1 MFLKMILWIWDKKV
15 PLLVVFAPIVVS
27 YYFVL
32 YSKDFLEEFEVNLFI
47 TISSWF
53 FSLISVIFIFI
64 VWKKFDEP
72 LYNKEKREK
81 NYLDKEG
88 IEDLKVSVSYILKFS
103 DDSEDITHLSEH
115 CRTVKYIYDKL
126 SNKNHETELDSLSE
140 DIKSLIHLLNKHKL
154 ETIGASK
161 NKDKWNKIDIEIKS
175 RIGKKAFYLE
185 KDLESLLSEIKK
197 MSKGDIK

>member
-15 PLLVVFAPIVVS
+15 PILVVFAPIVVS
-27 YYFVL
+27 YYLVL

-53 FSLISVIFIFI
+53 FSLISVVFIFI

-103 DDSEDITHLSEH
+103 EDSEDITHLSKH

-126 SNKNHETELDSLSE
+126 RNKNQETELDSLRE
-140 DIKSLIHLLNKHKL
+140 DIKSLINLLNRHKL

-161 NKDKWNKIDIEIKS
+161 NMDKWNKIDIEIKS
-175 RIGKKAFYLE
+175 GIGKKAFYLE

-197 MSKGDIK
+197 NE